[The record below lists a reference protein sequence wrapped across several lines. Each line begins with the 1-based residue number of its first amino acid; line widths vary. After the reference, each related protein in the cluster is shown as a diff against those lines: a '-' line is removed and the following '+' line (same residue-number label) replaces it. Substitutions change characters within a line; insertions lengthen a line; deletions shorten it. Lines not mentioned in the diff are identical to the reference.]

1 MDGGPGWSAG
11 RGGIPP
17 VGSLPDVPV
26 PPAVSEVP
34 MRPDPRSPVVVGVAQ
49 RTWPPGAEPAPA
61 PLTLWETVARAAADD
76 TGRAGVLDRV
86 QGVNVVHCA
95 TWEYD
100 DPAARL
106 ADRLGGQ
113 PGPRATSSLA
123 GTAHQE
129 MIDAAAERILAG
141 ETEIELVVGGEA
153 LWTVRTYARAGE
165 QPPWDVGTAPVG
177 PPIDLQAWYLPTEL
191 AHGVIPAWLTF
202 ALLDDARR
210 HHHGIPLA
218 DHRARM
224 GRDLEAMAR
233 VAAASP
239 HAWRPTALSA
249 AEITTPAPD
258 NRWVATPY
266 TKRMVAVPD
275 VDMAA
280 ATIVT
285 SVEAAD
291 RLGIA
296 EDRRVHLRAWGYG
309 QDSAHLAARDDLHRS
324 LAMQTVFADTFR
336 RAGLTTDDLGVVDL
350 YSCFPS
356 SIDFARDALGLAAD
370 DPRGV
375 TATGG
380 LPFHGAPSANYVGHS
395 VGAVV
400 ERIRAGAGVGLVTG
414 VGMHMTKHVAALYAA
429 TPGVVVPP
437 DPALAADLAAR
448 PERAVTA
455 TVDGPVTVAAQT
467 VVHDRTGSATAAIVI
482 CTGADGTRGYARTD
496 DPDVMAAMVEEPW
509 TGREVTVVPDGATNR
524 ITTPAP
530 VR

>member
-1 MDGGPGWSAG
+1 
-11 RGGIPP
+11 
-17 VGSLPDVPV
+17 
-26 PPAVSEVP
+26 

-49 RTWPPGAEPAPA
+49 RTWHPGPEPAPA
-61 PLTLWETVARAAADD
+61 PLVLWETVARAAADD
-76 TGRAGVLDRV
+76 AGRSGVLDQV

-106 ADRLGGQ
+106 AERLGA
-113 PGPRATSSLA
+113 PAGPRDTSSLA
-123 GTAHQE
+123 GTAHQQ
-129 MIDAAAERILAG
+129 MIDVAAERILAG
-141 ETEIELVVGGEA
+141 DTDVELVVGGEA

-165 QPPWDVGTAPVG
+165 TPPWDLGTAPVG

-210 HHHGIPLA
+210 HHLGITPA
-218 DHRARM
+218 DHQAQM

-239 HAWRPTALSA
+239 YAWRPTARSA

-285 SVEAAD
+285 SAAAAD
-291 RLGIA
+291 RLGVP

-336 RAGLTTDDLGVVDL
+336 RAGLTLDDIGVIDL

-395 VGAVV
+395 VAAVV
-400 ERIRAGAGVGLVTG
+400 ERIRAGAGAGLVTG
-414 VGMHMTKHVAALYAA
+414 VGMHMTKHVAAVYADR
-429 TPGVVVPP
+429 PGPVLAP
-437 DPALAADLAAR
+437 DPALEAGLAAR
-448 PERAVTA
+448 PERTVVA
-455 TVDGPVTVAAQT
+455 TVDGTVTVAAQT
-467 VVHDRTGSATAAIVI
+467 VVHDRTGAPTTAIVI
-482 CTGADGTRGYARTD
+482 GTGADGTRGYARTE
-496 DPDVMAAMVEEPW
+496 DPGVIADMLAAPW
-509 TGREVTVVPDGATNR
+509 TGREVAVVPDGTTNR
-524 ITTPAP
+524 IVAPA
-530 VR
+530 R